1 MLLQWLSNKQTNTRV
16 DTYIQEEEE
25 KPIITIMK
33 RPEAIPQGP
42 FFSYLLYASSYI
54 LYRCCCCVMYTVVE
68 VFFSIWMDMRVQ
80 QLGFLIFFN
89 FISPRCCL
97 VHSRGF
103 LELWWEEKPPLQ
115 NQMKRVKYSI
125 MNHLLYMPSSKY
137 LLSRRGR
144 RILEPSAHHQRERRE
159 TTWICFSIIH
169 YISRELRRR
178 RTTYQA
184 AASS

>member
-1 MLLQWLSNKQTNTRV
+1 
-16 DTYIQEEEE
+16 
-25 KPIITIMK
+25 
-33 RPEAIPQGP
+33 
-42 FFSYLLYASSYI
+42 
-54 LYRCCCCVMYTVVE
+54 MYTVVE

-89 FISPRCCL
+89 FISLRCCL

-144 RILEPSAHHQRERRE
+144 RILEPSAHHQREREGRRPGYV
-159 TTWICFSIIH
+159 FLSYII
-169 YISRELRRR
+169 YPGSWEEEEQLIKQQL
-178 RTTYQA
+178 
-184 AASS
+184 AASLTIQARQKKKKKRSAAVSEVKWTIYQNDVWVIRQCNSTIATEKKKNI